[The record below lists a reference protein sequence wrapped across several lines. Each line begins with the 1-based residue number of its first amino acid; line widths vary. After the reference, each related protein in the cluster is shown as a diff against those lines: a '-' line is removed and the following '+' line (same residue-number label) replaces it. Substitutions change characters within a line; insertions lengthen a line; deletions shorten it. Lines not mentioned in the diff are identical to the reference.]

1 MSIVNRRNA
10 VLGWVVWETGKRVA
24 KRKAKSVVPT
34 GESISGGRRKSAV
47 AAMIAAVAG
56 TLMFW
61 RRRSA
66 RARAVPE

>member
-34 GESISGGRRKSAV
+34 GESITRSRKKSAV
-47 AAMIAAVAG
+47 AAVLAAAAG

-66 RARAVPE
+66 RASTVPD

>member
-34 GESISGGRRKSAV
+34 PISGGRRKSAV